1 MRILK
6 EETLAVIV
14 DVQER
19 LFLIA
24 DNENLAKT
32 LTYSRPPGP

>member
-19 LFLIA
+19 LFPHIA

-32 LTYSRPPGP
+32 LKH